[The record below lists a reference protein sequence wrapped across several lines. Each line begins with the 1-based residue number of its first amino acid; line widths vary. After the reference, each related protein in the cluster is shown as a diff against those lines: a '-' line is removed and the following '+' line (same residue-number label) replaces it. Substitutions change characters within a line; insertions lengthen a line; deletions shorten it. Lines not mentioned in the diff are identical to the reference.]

1 MVKVRLQQQQ
11 QQKQAWYIQEVKEIR
26 GVTEN
31 SANTEVGKIQSRR
44 KGESHRDAFRPCS
57 IYIYIYQYMERT
69 PDESFKTKQP
79 VGVYFILFYFIVHC
93 FSSYLF
99 YALIPFI
106 EHFLKQ
112 RRFIY

>member
-1 MVKVRLQQQQ
+1 MRAKSVHCF
-11 QQKQAWYIQEVKEIR
+11 
-26 GVTEN
+26 
-31 SANTEVGKIQSRR
+31 S
-44 KGESHRDAFRPCS
+44 SHLLLLL
-57 IYIYIYQYMERT
+57 YIYIFYIYRP

-79 VGVYFILFYFIVHC
+79 VGVYFIYFIVHC

-112 RRFIY
+112 RRFMY